1 MSDQFPVMLYKSP
14 GPHEIHGGKFDYTI
28 AADEEEATAALA
40 NGWHLTTAE
49 AKATNKPWV
58 HSFNPGTGTVLLTA
72 ADIPADSAAP
82 TRDELKQKADELG
95 IEYAKNIPTEK
106 LIELVDAALAAPKA
120 AETAPDT
127 EQAPE

>member
-28 AADEEEATAALA
+28 AADEEAATAALA
-40 NGWHLTTAE
+40 DGWHLTTAE
-49 AKATNKPWV
+49 AKE
-58 HSFNPGTGTVLLTA
+58 A
-72 ADIPADSAAP
+72 ADAAANPPPSTPAPAPAAAPEPADDAAP

-106 LIELVDAALAAPKA
+106 LIELVEAALATPQGDD
-120 AETAPDT
+120 TAPDT